1 MQIAHKIAGRLVKL
15 EHLGSAHNPEELK
28 TLISLAK
35 KRLQGNQMALFPHLE
50 NKLQIKLRQ
59 SSSNFFSFRF

>member
-35 KRLQGNQMALFPHLE
+35 KRLQGNQMALFPPPR
-50 NKLQIKLRQ
+50 KQIA
-59 SSSNFFSFRF
+59 N